1 MFARVNMFKTSPGAK
16 ALPLGRF
23 AFAQASPCFKRRFS
37 KIFAQNIHKICKD
50 AIKGR
55 YWAYPGTRW

>member
-1 MFARVNMFKTSPGAK
+1 MFARANMFKTSPGAK

-23 AFAQASPCFKRRFS
+23 ALAQASPCFKRRFS

-55 YWAYPGTRW
+55 Y